1 MPLGDVDATL
11 DRLLAVLALV
21 IVGVLLVLGVAAAWL
36 VRLGL
41 RPLDRMGTTA
51 GIIAGGDLSRRVD
64 PATNRTEVGRLG
76 LALNAMLDRLEVA
89 FSEKQASE
97 ERLRR
102 FLSDASHELRTPLA
116 SIRGYAELFRMGAT
130 RTPEEVERAMRRI
143 EEEAARMG
151 LLVED
156 LLALARLDEL
166 RDPVRTPVDVG
177 QIARDAVDDARAT
190 APERPFELDAEPGA
204 TVLGDPGELRQVLAN
219 LLRNAVV
226 HTPPGTPVAVAV
238 APLGDDVRI
247 RVRDHGPGLPTEDP
261 DALFDRFWR
270 AEPRAR
276 ARAGRLRPRARD
288 RRRDRRGAPWPRA
301 RRERPRR
308 RRVLHRAAAR
318 RGAGAGRCGRLSA
331 RAARV
336 PRPRPWT
343 TRATRSASTRTA
355 RTMRWSSRC
364 TASSTSP
371 RPTRVQQR
379 LDALAE
385 AGTPTRLDLD
395 DLRFMD
401 SSGLRIVLQ
410 AAETSR
416 DDRLGVHDH
425 ARLRAGADAVRLG
438 GHHRPAPDRRGAL
451 VTSAP
456 ITLTLPRDAGAPR
469 RARALLREHAEDLD
483 AARLDTAVLLISEL
497 VTNAVLHGGG
507 EIRLLIDVDRDRLAR
522 FAVSDEGG
530 GSPVVR
536 DDPGADGGWGLRLV
550 GQLAA
555 RWGVLEGRTQVWFEV

>member
-1 MPLGDVDATL
+1 MTVDAQGGGEPQYRVEATPLRGGSGSVVVAIPLGDVDATL

-89 FSEKQASE
+89 FAQKQESE

-130 RTPEEVERAMRRI
+130 RTPEDVDRAMRRI

-166 RDPVRTPVDVG
+166 RDPVRTPVDLA

-238 APLGDDVRI
+238 APLGDDIRI

-270 AEPRAR
+270 AEP
-276 ARAGRLRPRARD
+276 G
-288 RRRDRRGAPWPRA
+288 
-301 RRERPRR
+301 RERGPAGSGLGLAIVAGIVEAHHG
-308 RRVLHRAAAR
+308 RVHAENAPDGGACFTVLLPAAAPEP
-318 RGAGAGRCGRLSA
+318 AG
-331 RAARV
+331 V
-336 PRPRPWT
+336 
-343 TRATRSASTRTA
+343 
-355 RTMRWSSRC
+355 
-364 TASSTSP
+364 
-371 RPTRVQQR
+371 
-379 LDALAE
+379 
-385 AGTPTRLDLD
+385 
-395 DLRFMD
+395 
-401 SSGLRIVLQ
+401 
-410 AAETSR
+410 
-416 DDRLGVHDH
+416 
-425 ARLRAGADAVRLG
+425 G
-438 GHHRPAPDRRGAL
+438 G
-451 VTSAP
+451 
-456 ITLTLPRDAGAPR
+456 
-469 RARALLREHAEDLD
+469 
-483 AARLDTAVLLISEL
+483 
-497 VTNAVLHGGG
+497 
-507 EIRLLIDVDRDRLAR
+507 
-522 FAVSDEGG
+522 
-530 GSPVVR
+530 
-536 DDPGADGGWGLRLV
+536 
-550 GQLAA
+550 
-555 RWGVLEGRTQVWFEV
+555 